1 VRKLNHECTRI
12 DTKKINP
19 FSRGAAERN
28 PPQLPLVARKKSFRV
43 GAAGWTGKKESS
55 SGVGEGQK
63 Q

>member
-1 VRKLNHECTRI
+1 MHPNRHEE
-12 DTKKINP
+12 NQP
-19 FSRGAAERN
+19 VQSRRSGAQSASIAFGGAE
-28 PPQLPLVARKKSFRV
+28 KSFRV